1 MNYEILSTGSSGNC
15 LIIDEI
21 WEDVK
26 GFENKYAISNLGRLK
41 NKLNNHI
48 YKFTNKNGDYFSVIL
63 YDNFHKKHTRIH
75 RLVAEA
81 FIPNPLNKSQIDH
94 IDFNKQNNRVDNLR
108 WVTGKENIKNNIEA
122 NKFYY
127 VGYYNKN
134 KINKKG
140 KIIQFDKNM
149 NKIGIYNNAAIASKE
164 TGVCS
169 RNILHCVNHK
179 EGRKQA
185 GGYIWLYESEV
196 VQDDL

>member
-1 MNYEILSTGSSGNC
+1 MKYNILSTGSSGNC
-15 LIIDEI
+15 IIINEI
-21 WEDVK
+21 WKDVK
-26 GFENKYAISNLGRLK
+26 DFEDKYAISNYGRIK
-41 NKLNNHI
+41 NKLTNHI
-48 YKFTNKNGDYFSVIL
+48 YKLTNKNGDYFRIIL
-63 YDNFHKKHTRIH
+63 YDKNKSKTCLIH
-75 RLVAEA
+75 RLVAEI
-81 FIPNPLNKSQIDH
+81 FIPNPNNKPQVDH
-94 IDFNKQNNRVDNLR
+94 IDGNKQNNRVDNLR

-149 NKIGIYNNAAIASKE
+149 NKKGIYNNAAIASKE

-196 VQDDL
+196 V